1 MHTTDRRKAFDD
13 FLTSE
18 DFPCVGAKA
27 AKAQNQLRV
36 IKAGALDRAR
46 HDVEI
51 RAAIGDFIAELERDG
66 PQLQTLVVLFDGPAG
81 LDEAGFEAALWNRL
95 QALRNMDVAAGQP
108 WARDVSDDPG
118 SAQFSLSLRG
128 EPFFVVGLHP
138 AASRPARRLGFPAIA
153 LNAHRQFEA
162 LRADGRYD
170 QMKQIIRDREKAG
183 TGSINPMLA
192 DFGEGS
198 EAAQYSGRA
207 VGADWTAPFDPK
219 TEADTQTRTG
229 S

>member
-1 MHTTDRRKAFDD
+1 MTRPDRRAAFEA
-13 FLTSE
+13 FLTSD
-18 DFPCVGAKA
+18 DFPCVGARA
-27 AKAQNQLRV
+27 ALSQDQLRV
-36 IKAGALDRAR
+36 IEAGALDRAR
-46 HDVEI
+46 HDVDI
-51 RAAIGDFIAELERDG
+51 RAAIGAFIEELDRDG
-66 PQLQTLVVLFDGPAG
+66 PQLQTLVVLFDGPDG
-81 LDEAGFEAALWNRL
+81 LDEVGFEAALWNRL
-95 QALRNMDVAAGQP
+95 QALRNMDVAAGEP
-108 WARDVSDDPG
+108 WAKDVSDDPG

-138 AASRPARRLGFPAIA
+138 AASRPARRLGFPAMA

-162 LRADGRYD
+162 LRADGRYE
-170 QMKQIIRDREKAG
+170 QMKQIIREREEAG

-207 VGADWTAPFDPK
+207 VGEDWTAPFDPK
-219 TEADTQTRTG
+219 TEATRNTG